1 MTAMNIVPQ
10 SGLAAARDL
19 RANMRG
25 KVVVSGDESYT
36 RVRAIWNGAVDY
48 HPALFALCETNQD
61 VQAAVRAA
69 RAHDLPLSVRG
80 GGHDWAGRA
89 LRHEGLVIDLSAMR
103 RVEVDVEARVA
114 TVAGGATAKDVIAA
128 AAPYGLAA
136 ATGSVGAVG
145 MAGLTLGGGY
155 GPLSGQYGLALDNLL
170 GVEIVLADGE
180 LVTADGL
187 ENPELFWA
195 LRGGGGNFG
204 VVTAMRIRLHP
215 VRTVLAGL
223 ILFPWF
229 EAEAVFRGYAVSA
242 ASASDQLTLQAGVLS
257 GPDGNPTAFLAPTWS
272 GDLAQGEKII
282 SSLLQLGAAMV
293 AELRPMTCADMLGMF
308 DGHVVDGRHYAI
320 QTRWLPKL
328 TRNSIA
334 ALVAG
339 GTSRTS
345 PFSGIVLHH
354 FHGAAARVPAAAT
367 AFGLRRE
374 HFLVELIAAWEPGAT
389 DNGDA
394 HRQWA
399 ERLSAALAPAALPG
413 GYPNMLG
420 PGDRDQ
426 IALAYGSNLNRL
438 QFVKRRFDP
447 DSLFSSAI
455 PLPTGRRRRIAGH
468 GFAAGLS

>member
-1 MTAMNIVPQ
+1 
-10 SGLAAARDL
+10 
-19 RANMRG
+19 
-25 KVVVSGDESYT
+25 
-36 RVRAIWNGAVDY
+36 
-48 HPALFALCETNQD
+48 
-61 VQAAVRAA
+61 
-69 RAHDLPLSVRG
+69 
-80 GGHDWAGRA
+80 
-89 LRHEGLVIDLSAMR
+89 
-103 RVEVDVEARVA
+103 
-114 TVAGGATAKDVIAA
+114 
-128 AAPYGLAA
+128 
-136 ATGSVGAVG
+136 
-145 MAGLTLGGGY
+145 
-155 GPLSGQYGLALDNLL
+155 LALDNLL

-180 LVTADGL
+180 IVTADGL

-229 EAEAVFRGYAVSA
+229 EAEAVLRGYAAAA
-242 ASASDQLTLQAGVLS
+242 ASAPDELTLMAGVVPS
-257 GPDGNPTAFLAPTWS
+257 PDGSPALFLAPTWS
-272 GDLAQGEKII
+272 GALAQGEDII
-282 SSLLQLGAAMV
+282 TALLQLGVPML
-293 AELRPMTCADMLGMF
+293 AELGPMTCADKLGMF
-308 DGHVVDGRHYAI
+308 DAHVVDGRHYAV

-328 TRNSIA
+328 TRRAIA

-345 PFSGIVLHH
+345 PLSAIALHH
-354 FHGAAARVPAAAT
+354 FHGAATRVPVAAT

-374 HFLVELIAAWEPGAT
+374 HFLVELIAAWEPGAA
-389 DNGDA
+389 DNGDT

-413 GYPNMLG
+413 GYPNLLG

-447 DSLFSSAI
+447 DGMFSSAI
-455 PLPTGRRRRIAGH
+455 PLPTGRRRRIASH